1 MTGKAK
7 AVFLDRDGTIS
18 HEVGYIDRVDDFK
31 LYPYSAESLKALR
44 SMGFE
49 IVIVTNQSGVALGL
63 FTESRVQE
71 INDRMR
77 TLLKNEGVTIDGIY
91 YCPHLPDG
99 VVAEYTKKCA
109 CRKPDI
115 GMIKKAETELNL
127 DLNSSIIV
135 GDKLTDIA
143 CGHNAGLKTVL
154 VRTGYGRDE
163 EKKLG
168 NSTADEQ
175 PDVILDTLKDVV
187 EWIKNEKL

>member
-18 HEVGYIDRVDDFK
+18 YEIGFIDRVEDFK
-31 LYPYSAESLKALR
+31 LYPYSAESLAALR
-44 SMGFE
+44 SMDFK
-49 IVIVTNQSGVALGL
+49 IVIVTNQSGIARG
-63 FTESRVQE
+63 FFQESRVME
-71 INDRMR
+71 INDRMH

-91 YCPHLPDG
+91 YCPHSPEG
-99 VVAEYTKKCA
+99 IVAEYVKECT

-127 DLNSSIIV
+127 DLSSSIIV
-135 GDKLTDIA
+135 GDKLTDIE

-154 VRTGYGRDE
+154 IRTGYGKDE

-168 NSTADEQ
+168 KSPTGVQ

>member
-18 HEVGYIDRVDDFK
+18 YEIGFIDRVEDFK
-31 LYPYSAESLKALR
+31 LYPYSAESLAALR
-44 SMGFE
+44 SMDFK
-49 IVIVTNQSGVALGL
+49 IVIATNQSGVARGL
-63 FTESRVQE
+63 
-71 INDRMR
+71 NDRMH

-91 YCPHLPDG
+91 YCPHYPEG
-99 VVAEYTKKCA
+99 VVAEYIKECT

-127 DLNSSIIV
+127 DLSSSIIV

-143 CGHNAGLKTVL
+143 CGRNAGLKTVL
-154 VRTGYGRDE
+154 VRTGYGKDE
-163 EKKLG
+163 EKKLS
-168 NSTADEQ
+168 NSPAEEQ

-187 EWIKNEKL
+187 EWIKNERL